1 MSRDYKP
8 ATQKASRSKG
18 SPFFTGLLIGLLLGV
33 GLSLWLTMYLKGGDN
48 PFTENKVTKPLI
60 EANKHKPVKESV
72 PDDVLP
78 KDESPEG
85 TSNSDSGNSNPS
97 KQDNKFDFYTILP
110 ETESTVTEQEVKE
123 SPVKKDNYFLQ
134 VGAFQDEADADNMKA
149 KLALQGFE
157 AVVQTATIPEKGVWH
172 RVRVGPLNDIVQINK
187 IRSELTS
194 NGFNTDLIKVHTET
208 KPG

>member
-8 ATQKASRSKG
+8 TPQKTSSSKG

-33 GLSLWLTMYLKGGDN
+33 GLSVGLTMYLKGEDS
-48 PFTENKVTKPLI
+48 PFADMKAEKQINENNLEKHANVTE
-60 EANKHKPVKESV
+60 ESV
-72 PDDVLP
+72 LP
-78 KDESPEG
+78 EEESP
-85 TSNSDSGNSNPS
+85 NKP
-97 KQDNKFDFYTILP
+97 DNKFDFYTILP
-110 ETESTVTEQEVKE
+110 ETESTVTEKE
-123 SPVKKDNYFLQ
+123 IQDSALTVKKDNYFLQ
-134 VGAFQDEADADNMKA
+134 VGAFQNEADADNMKA

-172 RVRVGPLNDIVQINK
+172 RVRVGPLNDITQINK
-187 IRSELTS
+187 VRGELTT

>member
-8 ATQKASRSKG
+8 ATQKASGSKG
-18 SPFFTGLLIGLLLGV
+18 SPFLTGLLVGVLLGV
-33 GLSLWLTMYLKGGDN
+33 GLSLWVTMYLKGGDS
-48 PFTENKVTKPLI
+48 PFTEPKVKKPAI
-60 EANKHKPVKESV
+60 AAQVEKPVDNPSE
-72 PDDVLP
+72 DDVLP
-78 KDESPEG
+78 KEESPDG
-85 TSNSDSGNSNPS
+85 NSDPS
-97 KQDNKFDFYTILP
+97 KPDNKFDFYTILP

-123 SPVKKDNYFLQ
+123 SSIKKDNYFLQ

-187 IRSELTS
+187 IRGELTT

-208 KPG
+208 KPE

>member
-8 ATQKASRSKG
+8 AAQKTSVSKG

-48 PFTENKVTKPLI
+48 PFTENKVSKPAI
-60 EANKHKPVKESV
+60 EAHKQKPVKQAAIDE
-72 PDDVLP
+72 DVLP
-78 KDESPEG
+78 KEESPDG
-85 TSNSDSGNSNPS
+85 VAKT
-97 KQDNKFDFYTILP
+97 DNKFDFYTILP

-123 SPVKKDNYFLQ
+123 SSIKKDNYFLQ
-134 VGAFQDEADADNMKA
+134 VGAFQNEADADNMKA

-187 IRSELTS
+187 IRSELTT

>member
-8 ATQKASRSKG
+8 ATQRASGNKG
-18 SPFFTGLLIGLLLGV
+18 SPFLTGMLVGLLLGV
-33 GLSLWLTMYLKGGDN
+33 GLSLWVTMYLKGGDS
-48 PFTENKVTKPLI
+48 PFIEPKTKKPAITAKVDKPL
-60 EANKHKPVKESV
+60 EDNTSDE
-72 PDDVLP
+72 DVLP
-78 KDESPEG
+78 KEESPDG
-85 TSNSDSGNSNPS
+85 AA
-97 KQDNKFDFYTILP
+97 KADNKFDFYTILP

-123 SPVKKDNYFLQ
+123 SSIKKDNYFLQ

-187 IRSELTS
+187 IRGELTT

-208 KPG
+208 KPE

>member
-1 MSRDYKP
+1 MSKDYKP
-8 ATQKASRSKG
+8 ATAKNTGSKG

-33 GLSLWLTMYLKGGDN
+33 GLSLWVTMYLKGSDSPFVDN
-48 PFTENKVTKPLI
+48 KLSKPALEAQAKKLAAKTKI
-60 EANKHKPVKESV
+60 EE
-72 PDDVLP
+72 DVLP
-78 KDESPEG
+78 KEESPE
-85 TSNSDSGNSNPS
+85 NAA

-110 ETESTVTEQEVKE
+110 ETESTVTEQEVKNNTLI
-123 SPVKKDNYFLQ
+123 KKDNYFLQ

-172 RVRVGPLNDIVQINK
+172 RVRVGPLSDITQINK
-187 IRSELTS
+187 IRSELTT

-208 KPG
+208 KTE